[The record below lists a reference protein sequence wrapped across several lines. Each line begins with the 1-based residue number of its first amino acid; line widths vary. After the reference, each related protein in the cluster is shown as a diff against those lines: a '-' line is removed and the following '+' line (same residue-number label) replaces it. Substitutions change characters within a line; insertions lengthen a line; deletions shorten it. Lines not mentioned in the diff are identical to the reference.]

1 MIGGHRL
8 IINILYIVIIII
20 SSCGNNAV
28 SQDLDDTLMYTCTDD
43 SIKETFKLRT
53 YRYFGSPEGSKVYIH
68 CELKVCLADHPNS
81 ACECPSVSD
90 CHPTNR
96 KRRSLEDVVDEA
108 QVYRVTSGPFIFES
122 EEEKQQPE
130 VNEEEGQ

>member
-8 IINILYIVIIII
+8 NIILLFLVIII
-20 SSCGNNAV
+20 SSCGNNSV
-28 SQDLDDTLMYTCTDD
+28 SDDFGDTLMYNCTDD

-53 YRYFGSPEGSKVYIH
+53 YRYFGFPETSKVYIH
-68 CELKVCLADHPNS
+68 CELRVCLANLPNT
-81 ACECPSVSD
+81 ACECPSVAQCD
-90 CHPTNR
+90 PANR

-122 EEEKQQPE
+122 QEEEQQPE